1 MQIIP
6 RTTSLHTGRLVLAP
20 ADPLQAVDQAT
31 IIAALHRL
39 GLLGGQRSDAAA
51 SAFAAGPALGAL
63 IGFTGCAVQF
73 GGEGRAAIDVGPWLR
88 IPPPSE
94 APRLFWGRNTRPPR
108 CPACGAPLRSWRERL
123 PVAAAGDVAPA
134 SSAPASCDPTSC
146 NAVQPLRC
154 DACETTSPALRW
166 RWGRHGGAAR
176 STVSIEEVFPGEGTP
191 LPALVKALD
200 ALGAGPWVFFYIQD

>member
-20 ADPLQAVDQAT
+20 ADPLQALDQAT
-31 IIAALHRL
+31 IVAALHRL
-39 GLLGGQRSDAAA
+39 DLLGAQRSDAAA
-51 SAFAAGPALGAL
+51 GAFAAGPALGAL

-73 GGEGRAAIDVGPWLR
+73 GGEGPAAAAVAPWLR

-94 APRLFWGRNTRPPR
+94 APRLLWGRNTRPPR
-108 CPACGAPLRSWRERL
+108 CPACGAPLRAWRERL
-123 PVAAAGDVAPA
+123 PVANAGDVAPA
-134 SSAPASCDPTSC
+134 SCDPAFYD
-146 NAVQPLRC
+146 AVQPLRC

-176 STVSIEEVFPGEGTP
+176 SILLIEEVFPGEGTP